1 MKKLYLIFFIIAA
14 LGFSNNSFAQAP
26 SSDANAQQKILKF
39 YPNPAT
45 SNINFDFTRNYSNTY
60 TLTIINFMG
69 KKILLQK
76 NIPSRLNINLDG
88 FYRGIYIFQLI
99 DKNGIVVETGKF
111 QVVK

>member
-1 MKKLYLIFFIIAA
+1 
-14 LGFSNNSFAQAP
+14 
-26 SSDANAQQKILKF
+26 
-39 YPNPAT
+39 
-45 SNINFDFTRNYSNTY
+45 
-60 TLTIINFMG
+60 MG
-69 KKILLQK
+69 KKILQQK